1 MILETAQVQN
11 LLYGLAL
18 ALSILGAIGDWR
30 YRRDGGKQPGKREK
44 ILFLSAV
51 LLAIALFGVLAVLG
65 AGLEIISYLT
75 PPIAIILFATWE
87 LGRLRV
93 RRTNPLESS
102 EQPWPY

>member
-1 MILETAQVQN
+1 MIFDSAPVQD

-18 ALSILGAIGDWR
+18 VLSILGAIGDWR

-44 ILFLSAV
+44 ILFLCAV
-51 LLAIALFGVLAVLG
+51 MLVVALFAILAVLG
-65 AGLEIISYLT
+65 ANAEMIRYLV

-87 LGRLRV
+87 LGRWRV
-93 RRTNPLESS
+93 RRSNPLEDS